1 MYHEDVKV
9 KNGETVSGIG
19 ADFGYRITEWH
30 KIWDDPKNAPL
41 VKKRGKPEHLQID
54 DVVWVKIPWHTVTRR
69 LTTDANGASFLVQ
82 RNGQPGKRINWVQTV
97 YRGNQPIGPNS
108 SPFCVDACTPDDDLP
123 FYWTNAE
130 VASPPQWVKDFS
142 GDPAV
147 QLGKT
152 FADRASRGAPAA
164 GIGTTKWRAIVSIAV
179 VNEKRVTVYD
189 SWVWGFDLTSAGVAT
204 KVGPRCPT
212 PHERQG
218 HLQLLKGGLG
228 TTWIFD
234 LATKFGFHV
243 DGKVLSQLG
252 FGFEAE
258 GWTFR
263 PAP

>member
-123 FYWTNAE
+123 FYWTDAE
-130 VASPPQWVKDFS
+130 LASPPQWVKDFS
-142 GDPAV
+142 GDPADLQPALRNTEV
-147 QLGKT
+147 SVT
-152 FADRASRGAPAA
+152 RRHRARKRPGDPL
-164 GIGTTKWRAIVSIAV
+164 AV
-179 VNEKRVTVYD
+179 VQHMLPLRRE
-189 SWVWGFDLTSAGVAT
+189 
-204 KVGPRCPT
+204 
-212 PHERQG
+212 
-218 HLQLLKGGLG
+218 
-228 TTWIFD
+228 
-234 LATKFGFHV
+234 
-243 DGKVLSQLG
+243 
-252 FGFEAE
+252 
-258 GWTFR
+258 
-263 PAP
+263 